1 MENSSLYIGNIS
13 SIVIYVLIYF
23 KNVGKGI
30 LQSILSSEMCLN
42 SRKKRRE
49 KSSEGKYTTS
59 TIKALKTRY
68 IAFKNDTKKQGQND
82 LAFLLLFQIK

>member
-49 KSSEGKYTTS
+49 RSSDKYTTS
-59 TIKALKTRY
+59 TIKALKTRS

>member
-1 MENSSLYIGNIS
+1 
-13 SIVIYVLIYF
+13 
-23 KNVGKGI
+23 
-30 LQSILSSEMCLN
+30 MCLN

-49 KSSEGKYTTS
+49 RSSDKYTTS